1 MLSSM
6 QRIFLPSSSA
16 SPADSRL
23 LQHTRE
29 RTIIETRCIWR
40 GNMLVDRRNSDP
52 SRKRNSRRCGRTPL
66 VHANR
71 ERTSANV
78 VSNGHGIFLHGS
90 MSAEVVPE
98 GVLRAFIR
106 VYPDLFATNDLTHLG
121 LIADSEFGWPIG
133 TSRTN
138 V

>member
-1 MLSSM
+1 
-6 QRIFLPSSSA
+6 
-16 SPADSRL
+16 
-23 LQHTRE
+23 
-29 RTIIETRCIWR
+29 
-40 GNMLVDRRNSDP
+40 MLVDRRNSDP

-98 GVLRAFIR
+98 SVLRAFIR

-133 TSRTN
+133 ISRTN
-138 V
+138 VKHLGGLPSLGINCASCHVAQITSKSVKEPIRIMRL